1 MQEINK
7 ARQHQARLLERPTL
21 SSNTHRS
28 TNAQSNTMEEI
39 ASKPTQYISPIK
51 NDDVDCT
58 PQHNSMLMQTDA
70 VTHGAAVSTPQ
81 PTSLAMKRPASSTDL
96 PSAPPGKVAKR
107 EPQPETA
114 HMGSATEPLPPS
126 THRVTQA
133 EIQTA
138 RTKDQSAWQP
148 QTAHTVGQTESEE
161 CSLGQGSIPPPAAK
175 FEQNNM
181 LSTHVDCKPVKL
193 EWIPLPVSQPKSFAR
208 HTSTATPDWSPVPMV
223 EPIDSATGKGT
234 AALRLSSSVRG
245 KGAAVL
251 EQSPLLVTEAGSIHC
266 KASTAAAQQTS
277 VPRTG
282 NGSVYRQTDAAAA
295 AGCVAQDPPQS
306 QGVDLVVEST
316 HDAAAAIESSKMMTG
331 GSAASTAVGQA
342 QRHPLKAAPVQG
354 EHKRTS
360 SSAEMPE
367 GLDPGQSQSEGQ
379 EMAVGDKR
387 QAMKVKP
394 VHVKSEE
401 IAHWHDDES
410 VRASVKLAESRQQST
425 DSMLHKAQFAVS
437 SEKPQG
443 KLQTSVVQLQD
454 SPQGCLVQP
463 QGQSQN
469 HLLQPP
475 SSAGHFIAPG
485 IKMLHPGVTG
495 SSVPTGRPSGSDTH
509 ASFLTKLP
517 LASGSTDFSALLES
531 RKRELLGRWLEW
543 VHMHTLVLHS
553 L

>member
-28 TNAQSNTMEEI
+28 TNAQSNAREEI
-39 ASKPTQYISPIK
+39 ASKPTQYTSPIK
-51 NDDVDCT
+51 NDDVDCM

-70 VTHGAAVSTPQ
+70 VTHGAAVSTSQ
-81 PTSLAMKRPASSTDL
+81 PTSLAMKRPASSTDV
-96 PSAPPGKVAKR
+96 PTAPPGKVAKR

-138 RTKDQSAWQP
+138 HTKDQSAWQP
-148 QTAHTVGQTESEE
+148 QTAHTVGQTVSEE
-161 CSLGQGSIPPPAAK
+161 CSLGQGSIPPAAE
-175 FEQNNM
+175 FEQNN
-181 LSTHVDCKPVKL
+181 LGVHVDCKPVKL
-193 EWIPLPVSQPKSFAR
+193 EWIPLPVSQPKSFAK
-208 HTSTATPDWSPVPMV
+208 HTSPASLNWSPVPMV
-223 EPIDSATGKGT
+223 EPTDSATGKGS

-245 KGAAVL
+245 KGTAGL

-277 VPRTG
+277 VPRTE
-282 NGSVYRQTDAAAA
+282 NGSVYRETDAAAA
-295 AGCVAQDPPQS
+295 AGCVAQDPLQS
-306 QGVDLVVEST
+306 QGVDLVVGST

-331 GSAASTAVGQA
+331 GGAAASTAVGQA
-342 QRHPLKAAPVQG
+342 QRHPLKATLVQG
-354 EHKRTS
+354 EHKCT

-367 GLDPGQSQSEGQ
+367 GLDRGQSLSGGQ

-387 QAMKVKP
+387 QAMKVRP

-401 IAHWHDDES
+401 VAHWHDDES
-410 VRASVKLAESRQQST
+410 VRALVKLPESRQQST
-425 DSMLHKAQFAVS
+425 ARMLHKYQVAVS
-437 SEKPQG
+437 SEQPQG

-454 SPQGCLVQP
+454 SPHGCSVQP

-495 SSVPTGRPSGSDTH
+495 SSVPAGRPSGSDTH

-531 RKRELLGRWLEW
+531 RKQELLGRWLEW